1 MNKASLTQS
10 HLQKLRRN
18 HGKLK
23 LIDVYPDALNARNTL
38 DTFKRVNKNISKKKE
53 DILFLLSSYS
63 RFLGREITRNPSI
76 LDYLVNSKFIKKEK
90 PINELLR
97 EACEISANSQDI
109 AQFLSDIKKYKY
121 RELSRIVLKDIKDE
135 NIFVRT
141 MEELSDLASAIVNSV
156 LAFHSKDKK
165 SILDDFVVIAMGKLG
180 GKELNLSSDIDLI
193 YLFKDSENG
202 KSIFK
207 FAENITKALS
217 NRSEEGF
224 LYRVD
229 LGLRPGGGKSP
240 IAVSIGGSLEHYYYW
255 GDTWERAAL
264 IKASPIAGSINLG
277 NEFIAEIENF
287 IYKRHLDFAS
297 IEDMK
302 DMKSKLDS
310 LHKINDVKLGKG
322 GIREIEFFVNAFQL
336 IHGGA
341 KKELRSNRTLQ
352 TLEILKNSKLI
363 SDDIY
368 KTLVP
373 SYIFLRKT
381 EHFIQLVDEKQ
392 THALPGKSEDLEKL
406 AIRMGFKNQNKFSK
420 KYTEITNSVSDIYN
434 KLFLESSRKIEES
447 GKEFW
452 ELADFLTEGH
462 VSEQEVLGKLSGL
475 GFKDPKTA
483 ILIIEI
489 LLNPKKSGLTQRGRS
504 LSKKIIPVL
513 LKHVISSTNPDS
525 SLRNVERFISSVG
538 SRSSI
543 YSVLL
548 ENPDICALLSKLFS
562 TSAYLSGFLI
572 RHPEYLDI
580 LTLRSVWKDYKTSE
594 EMISDLSE
602 DIRNESDFEHKLD
615 SLRRF
620 KHVETL
626 KLSMRYLNNELD
638 TEYIGSYIS
647 MIAEAVLNVGLRV
660 AQKEMKYAKSK
671 KNEIVVIGMGKLGGK
686 EMGYNSDLD
695 ILFVYKG
702 NDHEY
707 YSKLGQKLISV
718 LSVPTG
724 EGFAFKIDMG
734 LRPSG
739 NAGALVSS
747 LDSFKNYHNTS
758 AMLWE
763 RQALLKARPVAGDMQ
778 LGKKVMSIIESFVY
792 KNKLETDSIKEI
804 SHLRKRMELE
814 LAKETKSKF
823 NIKTGYGGIVDIDF
837 IVQSLQLKYGSE
849 SKRIRQTNTLEALD
863 LLFKERI
870 IKKNDYNTLASGYRF
885 LRQLEN
891 ALRLIQDKAAS
902 DIYETDFNR
911 AGELIFGETG
921 RSLLK
926 RYKSTTKKIRKVYN
940 SYFS

>member
-1 MNKASLTQS
+1 
-10 HLQKLRRN
+10 
-18 HGKLK
+18 
-23 LIDVYPDALNARNTL
+23 LIDVYPDALNAQNTV
-38 DTFKRVNKNISKKKE
+38 DIFKRVNKKISKKKK
-53 DILFLLSSYS
+53 DVLFLLSSYS
-63 RFLGREITRNPSI
+63 RFLGREITRNPSV
-76 LDYLVNSKFIKKEK
+76 LEYLVKSEFSNKQK

-97 EACEISANSQDI
+97 EAREISANSPNHR
-109 AQFLSDIKKYKY
+109 QFLSNIREYKY
-121 RELSRIVLKDIKDE
+121 RELSRIVLKDIKNS
-135 NIFVRT
+135 NIFVQT

-156 LAFHSKDKK
+156 LLFHAKDNEK
-165 SILDDFVVIAMGKLG
+165 ILDDFVVIAMGKLG
-180 GKELNLSSDIDLI
+180 GKDLNLSSDIDLI
-193 YLFKDSENG
+193 YLFKSSESNE
-202 KSIFK
+202 SVFK
-207 FAENITKALS
+207 FAENITKTLS
-217 NRSEEGF
+217 SRSEEGF

-240 IAVSIGGSLEHYYYW
+240 IAVSLEGSLEHYYYW
-255 GDTWERAAL
+255 GDTWE
-264 IKASPIAGSINLG
+264 
-277 NEFIAEIENF
+277 FIGEIENF

-297 IEDMK
+297 IEDIK
-302 DMKSKLDS
+302 EMKSKLDS
-310 LHKINDVKLGKG
+310 LHKTGDVKLGKG

-341 KKELRSNRTLQ
+341 IKELRSNSTLQ

-392 THALPGKSEDLEKL
+392 THALPSKSEDVDKL
-406 AIRMGFKNQNKFSK
+406 AKRMGFKNQNQFSK
-420 KYTEITNSVSDIYN
+420 KYTEITKAVSDIYN
-434 KLFLESSRKIEES
+434 KLFLESSKKIEES

-462 VSEQEVLGKLSGL
+462 ISEEQVLGKLSEL
-475 GFKDPKTA
+475 GFKDPKSA
-483 ILIIEI
+483 IVIIEI

-513 LKHVISSTNPDS
+513 LKYVISSANPDS
-525 SLRNVERFISSVG
+525 SLRNVERFTSSIG

-572 RHPEYLDI
+572 KHPEYLDI
-580 LTLRSVWKDYKTSE
+580 LTMRSVWKDYKTTE
-594 EMISDLSE
+594 EMTSDLSE
-602 DIRNESDFEHKLD
+602 IIKNEPDFEHKLD

-638 TEYIGSYIS
+638 TEYIGNYIS
-647 MIAEAVLNVGLRV
+647 MIAEAVLNVGLQI
-660 AQKEMKYAKSK
+660 ALKEMKSVKNKKS
-671 KNEIVVIGMGKLGGK
+671 EIVVIGMGKLGGK

-695 ILFVYKG
+695 IIFVYKG

-718 LSVPTG
+718 LSIPTG

-739 NAGALVSS
+739 YAGALVSS
-747 LDSFKNYHNTS
+747 LDSFKNHHKTS

-763 RQALLKARPVAGDMQ
+763 RQALLKARYVAGNKQ
-778 LGKKVMSIIESFVY
+778 LGKKVMSTIESFVY
-792 KNKLETDSIKEI
+792 KKRLDADSIKEI
-804 SHLRKRMELE
+804 SRLRKRMELE
-814 LAKETKSKF
+814 LAKETQSKF
-823 NIKTGYGGIVDIDF
+823 NIKTGHGGLVDIDF

-849 SKRIRQTNTLEALD
+849 SKRVRQTNTLEALNS
-863 LLFKERI
+863 LFKEKI
-870 IKKNDYNTLASGYRF
+870 INQNNYNILSSGYKY
-885 LRQLEN
+885 LRKLEN
-891 ALRLIQDKAAS
+891 AVRLIQDKASS
-902 DIYETDFNR
+902 DIYETDFDK
-911 AGELIFGETG
+911 AGELIFGESG
-921 RSLLK
+921 KSLLK
-926 RYKSTTKKIRKVYN
+926 RYKTTTKKIRKIYN

>member
-1 MNKASLTQS
+1 
-10 HLQKLRRN
+10 
-18 HGKLK
+18 
-23 LIDVYPDALNARNTL
+23 LIDVYPDALNAQNTV
-38 DTFKRVNKNISKKKE
+38 DIFKRVNKKISKKKK
-53 DILFLLSSYS
+53 DVLFLLSSYS
-63 RFLGREITRNPSI
+63 RFLGREITRNPSV
-76 LDYLVNSKFIKKEK
+76 LEYLVKSEFSNKQK

-97 EACEISANSQDI
+97 EAREISANSPNHR
-109 AQFLSDIKKYKY
+109 QFLSNIREYKY
-121 RELSRIVLKDIKDE
+121 RELSRIVLKDIKNS
-135 NIFVRT
+135 NIFVQT

-156 LAFHSKDKK
+156 LLFHAKDNEK
-165 SILDDFVVIAMGKLG
+165 ILDDFVVIAMGKLG
-180 GKELNLSSDIDLI
+180 GKDLNLSSDIDLI
-193 YLFKDSENG
+193 YLFKSSESNE
-202 KSIFK
+202 SVFK
-207 FAENITKALS
+207 FAENITKTLS
-217 NRSEEGF
+217 SRSEEGF

-240 IAVSIGGSLEHYYYW
+240 IAVSLEGSLEHYYYW
-255 GDTWERAAL
+255 GDTWERGAL
-264 IKASPIAGSINLG
+264 IKASPIAGNIELG
-277 NEFIAEIENF
+277 NQFIGEIENF

-297 IEDMK
+297 IEDIK
-302 DMKSKLDS
+302 EMKSKLDS
-310 LHKINDVKLGKG
+310 LHKTGDVKLGKG

-341 KKELRSNRTLQ
+341 IKELRSNSTLQ

-392 THALPGKSEDLEKL
+392 THALPSKSEDVDKL
-406 AIRMGFKNQNKFSK
+406 AKRMGFKNQNQFSK
-420 KYTEITNSVSDIYN
+420 KYTEITKAVSDIYN
-434 KLFLESSRKIEES
+434 KLFLESSKKIEES

-462 VSEQEVLGKLSGL
+462 ISEEQVLGKLSEL
-475 GFKDPKTA
+475 GFKDPKSA
-483 ILIIEI
+483 IVIIEI

-513 LKHVISSTNPDS
+513 LKYVISSANPDS
-525 SLRNVERFISSVG
+525 SLRNVERFTSSIG

-572 RHPEYLDI
+572 KHPEYLDI
-580 LTLRSVWKDYKTSE
+580 LTMRSVWKDYKTTE
-594 EMISDLSE
+594 EMTSDLSE
-602 DIRNESDFEHKLD
+602 IIKNEPDFEHKLD

-638 TEYIGSYIS
+638 TEYIGNYIS
-647 MIAEAVLNVGLRV
+647 MIAEAVLNVGLQI
-660 AQKEMKYAKSK
+660 ALKEMKSVKNKKS
-671 KNEIVVIGMGKLGGK
+671 EIVVIGMGKLGGK

-695 ILFVYKG
+695 IIFVYKG

-718 LSVPTG
+718 LSIPTG

-739 NAGALVSS
+739 YAGALVSS
-747 LDSFKNYHNTS
+747 LDSFKNHHKTS

-763 RQALLKARPVAGDMQ
+763 RQALLKARYVAGDKQ
-778 LGKKVMSIIESFVY
+778 LGKKVMSTIESFVY
-792 KNKLETDSIKEI
+792 KKRLDADSIKEI
-804 SHLRKRMELE
+804 SRLRKRMELE
-814 LAKETKSKF
+814 LAKETQSKF
-823 NIKTGYGGIVDIDF
+823 NIKTGHGGLVDIDF

-849 SKRIRQTNTLEALD
+849 SKRVRQTNTLEALNS
-863 LLFKERI
+863 LFKEKI
-870 IKKNDYNTLASGYRF
+870 INQNNYNILSSGYKY
-885 LRQLEN
+885 LRKLEN
-891 ALRLIQDKAAS
+891 AVRLIQDKASS
-902 DIYETDFNR
+902 DIYETDFDK
-911 AGELIFGETG
+911 AGELIFGESG
-921 RSLLK
+921 KSLLK
-926 RYKSTTKKIRKVYN
+926 RYKTTTKKIRKIYN

>member
-1 MNKASLTQS
+1 
-10 HLQKLRRN
+10 
-18 HGKLK
+18 
-23 LIDVYPDALNARNTL
+23 LIDVYPDALNAQNTV
-38 DTFKRVNKNISKKKE
+38 DIFKRVNKKISKKKK
-53 DILFLLSSYS
+53 DVLFLLSSYS
-63 RFLGREITRNPSI
+63 RFLGREITRNPSV
-76 LDYLVNSKFIKKEK
+76 LEYLVKSEFSNKQK

-97 EACEISANSQDI
+97 EAREISANSPNHR
-109 AQFLSDIKKYKY
+109 QFLSNIREYKY
-121 RELSRIVLKDIKDE
+121 RELSRIVLKDIKNS
-135 NIFVRT
+135 NIFVQT

-156 LAFHSKDKK
+156 LLFHAKDNEK
-165 SILDDFVVIAMGKLG
+165 ILDDFVVIAMGKLG
-180 GKELNLSSDIDLI
+180 GKDLNLSSDIDLI
-193 YLFKDSENG
+193 YLFKSSESNE
-202 KSIFK
+202 SVFK
-207 FAENITKALS
+207 FAENITKTLS
-217 NRSEEGF
+217 SRSEEGF

-240 IAVSIGGSLEHYYYW
+240 IAVSLEGSLEHYYYW
-255 GDTWERAAL
+255 GDTWERGAL
-264 IKASPIAGSINLG
+264 IKASPIAGNIELG
-277 NEFIAEIENF
+277 NQFIGEIENF

-297 IEDMK
+297 IEDIK
-302 DMKSKLDS
+302 EMKSKLDS
-310 LHKINDVKLGKG
+310 LHKTGDVKLGKG

-341 KKELRSNRTLQ
+341 IKELRSNSTLQ

-392 THALPGKSEDLEKL
+392 THALPSKSEDVDKL
-406 AIRMGFKNQNKFSK
+406 AKRMGFKNQNQFSK
-420 KYTEITNSVSDIYN
+420 KYTEITKAVSDIYN
-434 KLFLESSRKIEES
+434 KLFLESSKKIEES

-462 VSEQEVLGKLSGL
+462 ISEEQVLGKLSEL
-475 GFKDPKTA
+475 GFKDPKSA
-483 ILIIEI
+483 IVIIEI

-513 LKHVISSTNPDS
+513 LKYVISSANPDS
-525 SLRNVERFISSVG
+525 SLRNVERFTSSIG

-572 RHPEYLDI
+572 KHPEYLDI
-580 LTLRSVWKDYKTSE
+580 LTMRSVWKDYKTTE
-594 EMISDLSE
+594 EMTSDLSE
-602 DIRNESDFEHKLD
+602 IIKNEPDFEHKLD

-638 TEYIGSYIS
+638 TEYIGNYIS
-647 MIAEAVLNVGLRV
+647 MIAEAVLNVGLQI
-660 AQKEMKYAKSK
+660 ALKEMKSVKNKKS
-671 KNEIVVIGMGKLGGK
+671 EIVVIGMGKLGGK

-695 ILFVYKG
+695 IIFVYKG

-718 LSVPTG
+718 LSIPTG

-739 NAGALVSS
+739 YAGALVSS
-747 LDSFKNYHNTS
+747 LDSFKNHHKTS

-763 RQALLKARPVAGDMQ
+763 RQALLKARYVAGNKQ
-778 LGKKVMSIIESFVY
+778 LGKKVMSTIESFVY
-792 KNKLETDSIKEI
+792 KKRLDADSIKEI
-804 SHLRKRMELE
+804 SRLRKRMELE
-814 LAKETKSKF
+814 LAKETQSKF
-823 NIKTGYGGIVDIDF
+823 NIKTGHGGLVDIDF

-849 SKRIRQTNTLEALD
+849 SKRVRQTNTLEALNS
-863 LLFKERI
+863 LFKEKI
-870 IKKNDYNTLASGYRF
+870 INQNNYNILSSGYKY
-885 LRQLEN
+885 LRKLEN
-891 ALRLIQDKAAS
+891 AVRLIQDKASS
-902 DIYETDFNR
+902 DIYETDFDK
-911 AGELIFGETG
+911 AGELIFGESG
-921 RSLLK
+921 KSLLK
-926 RYKSTTKKIRKVYN
+926 RYKTTTKKIRKIYN